1 MENIHKKRAIELM
14 NLINGSKISLEDWEN
29 TTLFAKKYIKRKVE
43 LVVKEIQ
50 NEIYIFYGG
59 DNIDYCKERFSFY
72 EKVLIELNLL

>member
-1 MENIHKKRAIELM
+1 M
-14 NLINGSKISLEDWEN
+14 NLINGKEISLEDWEN
-29 TTLFAKKYIKRKVE
+29 ASLYAKKDIKKKVE
-43 LVVKEIQ
+43 VIIKEIQ